1 MVTDG
6 DRKLIYNAANDRYY
20 YFDKMPEIENKYD
33 PSLPEVQMLKEKLDA
48 YRASEV
54 IFTGE
59 AKSAK
64 SAPGGSNNPHYPS
77 RMDHVMRRDEEIA
90 AIPTGYTIDL

>member
-59 AKSAK
+59 AKSAEK
-64 SAPGGSNNPHYPS
+64 RTRRLEQPALSLSNGP
-77 RMDHVMRRDEEIA
+77 RDA
-90 AIPTGYTIDL
+90 A